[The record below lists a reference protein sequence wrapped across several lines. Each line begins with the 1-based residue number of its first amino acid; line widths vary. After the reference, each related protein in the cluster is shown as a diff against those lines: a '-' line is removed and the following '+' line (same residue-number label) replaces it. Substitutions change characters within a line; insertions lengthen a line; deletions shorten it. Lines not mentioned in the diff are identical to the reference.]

1 MKTFL
6 CLPGLAGGAEGA
18 AGHSA
23 RQKGVR
29 SLSARHALLIFKDLQ
44 LKYSMDEMVAIQMEP
59 LLEVKPPLPETCLT
73 RLATAISAPIMVLF
87 VSLMFMTCYMTFI
100 ALEGGFSSQFLHF
113 GPGTDAS
120 NTTSFVGIIL
130 DTWPKVY
137 LMYFV
142 SFLSAVMN
150 TYYTYSMSNNLH
162 SYIWNKAITRVPFS
176 RRWTYVVIMSEPF
189 LYLVLSITS
198 FYTNLTMQLQFLIP
212 QFIGCTLM
220 EIPFTFQRLR
230 EKEFDFA

>member
-1 MKTFL
+1 
-6 CLPGLAGGAEGA
+6 
-18 AGHSA
+18 
-23 RQKGVR
+23 
-29 SLSARHALLIFKDLQ
+29 
-44 LKYSMDEMVAIQMEP
+44 MDETEMVAIPIEMP
-59 LLEVKPPLPETCLT
+59 LLQKEVHPAPKLPETCLT
-73 RLATAISAPIMVLF
+73 RFATAISAPITVLIA
-87 VSLMFMTCYMTFI
+87 SLTFMAGYMTFI

-113 GPGTDAS
+113 GPGTNAS
-120 NTTSFVGIIL
+120 NTTTFVGIVL

-142 SFLSAVMN
+142 SFLSSIMN

-162 SYIWNKAITRVPFS
+162 SYIWNKAITKVPFS
-176 RRWTYVVIMSEPF
+176 KRWTYVVIFSEPF
-189 LYLVLSITS
+189 LYLVLSITT

-230 EKEFDFA
+230 EKTFEFP